1 MEWWNN
7 GIMEKRDNRVLLL
20 ILLMGLFAF
29 PLPGDTGE
37 KAVIPGSVDQICLHT
52 NFFYN
57 YPSEDFFY
65 FLNERLLFTE
75 KPDGKIQDKGLR
87 NKLLRIIR
95 WHKVIK
101 RSLQRI
107 RESKSNLLVLHVADR
122 EGYRKAAVVLNL
134 LGLHLQKTPEGEFR
148 VTQKASAGL
157 TNYYQFSQLDTDAI
171 TRQMNKTNYFYFKLQ
186 EGEVPVPWEY
196 QFLREVTDL
205 DIDARS
211 FFEVL
216 LKNEHFSLLLGVLYR
231 LPDREIDHISNLV
244 KMPRLGAW
252 KQIYNDKKFLMGMFL
267 LSQGLRLNADG
278 QWALPG
284 GAAAE
289 TSWCQLAEKHYK
301 KNPLEFLYQL
311 ATKDQGKLNYFYLF
325 STFLPPE
332 TQEALF
338 VGTNAQKMQEIYH
351 LVSLSDKEK
360 LTQSQIPR
368 LEAANFYTLLYAL
381 RTGKQDNRLYFPPGV
396 DRWLTVMPPSGTP
409 AAPLEKEK
417 IPEPIK
423 KMEIES
429 VVKSAEELKGPLA
442 RAKDSSNSRGLYLK
456 INGGTSFLN
465 GGDFNHL
472 VRTHKSHNQDLAKTT
487 VLPFFIGFA
496 GELGYDFK
504 KIAVGIEVGNIS
516 RHFSALLDDETFNG
530 DWDLTFS
537 AVPVLLNVYFTLSK
551 SPSLNLYLNGGGGVY
566 FGKYRET
573 WDWRYQVQENRRQG
587 GTEQSTGTCFGFHL
601 GGGLEFNVSKRLLF
615 FAQVRLRA
623 ARFDDMYGEGIY
635 LVQAPGELE
644 TFAYEGDL
652 YYLKSIQNGL
662 TDLFI
667 GTEYDKNLHS
677 GEKAVLQ
684 MSGLTFTLGIKLRL
698 F

>member
-1 MEWWNN
+1 MKNN
-7 GIMEKRDNRVLLL
+7 RALLLVLL
-20 ILLMGLFAF
+20 MCLFAF

-65 FLNERLLFTE
+65 HLNERLLFTE
-75 KPDGKIQDKGLR
+75 KPDGKIQDTGLR

-122 EGYRKAAVVLNL
+122 EGYQKAAVVLNF
-134 LGLHLQKTPEGEFR
+134 LGLRLQKTPEGKFR
-148 VTQKASAGL
+148 VSQKAAAGL
-157 TNYYQFSQLDTDAI
+157 TNYYRFSQLDTDAV

-186 EGEVPVPWEY
+186 ESEVPVPWDY
-196 QFLREVTDL
+196 RFLREVTDL

-231 LPDREIDHISNLV
+231 LPDREIDFISNLAA
-244 KMPRLGAW
+244 MPRFGAW

-267 LSQGLRLNADG
+267 LSLALRLNADG

-284 GAAAE
+284 GEPARAF
-289 TSWCQLAEKHYK
+289 WCQLAERDYK
-301 KNPLEFLYQL
+301 TNPLEFLYQL

-325 STFLPPE
+325 STFLSPE

-338 VGTNAQKMQEIYH
+338 VGTNAQKMQEVYRLI
-351 LVSLSDKEK
+351 SLSDNEK
-360 LTQSQIPR
+360 LNESQIPR
-368 LEAANFYTLLYAL
+368 LEASNFYTLLYAL
-381 RTGKQDNRLYFPPGV
+381 RIGEQDNRLYFPPGA
-396 DRWLTVMPPSGTP
+396 DRWLKVIPSPGTP
-409 AAPLEKEK
+409 APTLGKEK

-442 RAKDSSNSRGLYLK
+442 RAKRSFNRGLYLK

-472 VRTHKSHNQDLAKTT
+472 VRTHKRHNQGLAKTT

-516 RHFSALLDDETFNG
+516 RHFSAFLEDETFIG
-530 DWDLTFS
+530 DWDRTFS
-537 AVPVLLNVYFTLSK
+537 AVPVLLNVYFKLSR

-573 WDWRYQVQENRRQG
+573 WNWRYRVQANRHQEG
-587 GTEQSTGTCFGFHL
+587 SEQSTGTCFGFHL
-601 GGGLEFNVSKRLLF
+601 GGGLEFNVSKRIFF

-635 LVQAPGELE
+635 LVQEPGELE

-662 TDLFI
+662 TDLFP

-677 GEKAVLQ
+677 GEKALLQ